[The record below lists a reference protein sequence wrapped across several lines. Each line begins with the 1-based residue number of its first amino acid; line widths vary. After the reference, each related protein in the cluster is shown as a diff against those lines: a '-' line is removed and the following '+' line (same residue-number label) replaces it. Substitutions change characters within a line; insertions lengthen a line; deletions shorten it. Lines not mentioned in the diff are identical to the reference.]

1 MKFIRQRE
9 SLGAQQDYRRSLSI
23 LDAARSSDTG
33 PILRIYQ
40 PRPTV
45 AFGRRDELNPG
56 FSRASKAAMASGYT
70 PLVRRVGG
78 RAAAYHGGCLVID
91 HIEADPDP
99 KTGIKDRYRLFGDMI
114 VAALEHLEIPAEVG
128 EIPGEYCA
136 GEYSVHAPGTAADP
150 HRPVKLAG
158 TAQRVV
164 AGAWYF
170 SSVIVVE
177 HADPLRSVLTDV
189 YAALGVEWDPST
201 AGAVDDVRPGT
212 TVAEVEEA
220 VLRVYSMYSEY
231 MGYGPVESPQVG
243 IV

>member
-1 MKFIRQRE
+1 MGRSMKLLRQRE
-9 SLGAQQDYRRSLSI
+9 SLGAEQDYSRALSI
-23 LDAARSSDTG
+23 LDAARLRATG
-33 PILRIYQ
+33 PVLRIYQ

-56 FSRASKAAMASGYT
+56 FGRARQAALDAGFT

-78 RAAAYHGGCLVID
+78 RAAAYHGGCLIVD
-91 HIEADPDP
+91 HVESDADP
-99 KTGIKDRYRLFGDMI
+99 KTGIQDRYRLFGDMV

-136 GEYSVHAPGTAADP
+136 GEYSVHAPAGAGVLN
-150 HRPVKLAG
+150 HPVKLAG

-170 SSVIVVE
+170 STVIVVE
-177 HADPLRSVLTDV
+177 HSDPLRSVLTDV
-189 YAALGVEWDPST
+189 YSALDVAWDPAT

-212 TVAEVEEA
+212 TVDDVERA
-220 VLRVYSMYSEY
+220 LRRVYAMYAEY
-231 MGYGPVESPQVG
+231 MGYGPVAES
-243 IV
+243 

>member
-1 MKFIRQRE
+1 MKLIRQRE
-9 SLGAQQDYRRSLSI
+9 SLGAEQDYRRALSI
-23 LDAARSSDTG
+23 LDAARGGATE
-33 PILRIYQ
+33 PVLRVYQ

-56 FSRASKAAMASGYT
+56 FPRARQAALDAAFT

-91 HIEADPDP
+91 HVEPDPDP
-99 KTGIKDRYRLFGDMI
+99 KTGIQDRYRLFGDMV
-114 VAALEHLEIPAEVG
+114 VAALEELEIPAQVG

-150 HRPVKLAG
+150 NQPVKLAG

-170 SSVIVVE
+170 STVLVIEVAE
-177 HADPLRSVLTDV
+177 PLRSVLEDV
-189 YAALGVEWDPST
+189 YSCLGVSWEPAT
-201 AGAVDDVRPGT
+201 AGCVADVRPGT
-212 TVAEVEEA
+212 TVTEVEA
-220 VLRVYSMYSEY
+220 ALMSVYDRYSSY
-231 MGYGPVESPQVG
+231 MGYGPVSG
-243 IV
+243 SR

>member
-1 MKFIRQRE
+1 MKLIRQRE
-9 SLGAQQDYRRSLSI
+9 SLGAEQDYRRALSI
-23 LDAARSSDTG
+23 LDAARSGGTE
-33 PILRIYQ
+33 PVLRVYQ

-56 FSRASKAAMASGYT
+56 FSRARQSAHDAAFT

-91 HIEADPDP
+91 HVEPDPDP
-99 KTGIKDRYRLFGDMI
+99 KTGIQDRYRLFGDMI
-114 VAALEHLEIPAEVG
+114 VAALEELEIPAEVG

-150 HRPVKLAG
+150 ARPVKLAG

-170 SSVIVVE
+170 STVLVVE
-177 HADPLRSVLTDV
+177 EPEPLRSVLEEVYEALDV
-189 YAALGVEWDPST
+189 PWEPAT
-201 AGAVDDVRPGT
+201 AGCAADVRPGT

-220 VLRVYSMYSEY
+220 LLGVYDRYATY
-231 MGYGPVESPQVG
+231 MGYGPVTRSSASR
-243 IV
+243 

>member
-1 MKFIRQRE
+1 MKLLRQRE
-9 SLGAQQDYRRSLSI
+9 SLGAEQDYSRALSI

-33 PILRIYQ
+33 PVLRIYQ

-45 AFGRRDELNPG
+45 AFGRRDELDPG
-56 FSRASKAAMASGYT
+56 FSRARQAALDSGFT

-78 RAAAYHGGCLVID
+78 RAAAYHGGCLIVD
-91 HIEADPDP
+91 HVESATDP
-99 KTGIKDRYRLFGDMI
+99 KTGIKDRYRLFGDMV

-136 GEYSVHAPGTAADP
+136 GEYSVHVPAAAGAVG
-150 HRPVKLAG
+150 HAVKLAG

-170 SSVIVVE
+170 STVIVVE
-177 HADPLRSVLTDV
+177 HSDPLRSVLTDV
-189 YAALGVEWDPST
+189 YSALGVEWDPAT

-212 TVAEVEEA
+212 TVRDVERA
-220 VLRVYSMYSEY
+220 LRGVYAMYADY
-231 MGYGPVESPQVG
+231 MGYGPVLES
-243 IV
+243 

>member
-1 MKFIRQRE
+1 MGRSMKLIRQRE
-9 SLGAQQDYRRSLSI
+9 SLGAEQDYRRSLSI
-23 LDAARSSDTG
+23 LDAARSSNTG

-56 FSRASKAAMASGYT
+56 FTRARRSALDAGFA

-78 RAAAYHGGCLVID
+78 RAAAYHGGCLIVD
-91 HIEADPDP
+91 HIEPDPDP
-99 KTGIKDRYRLFGDMI
+99 KTGIQDRYRLFGDMI
-114 VAALEHLEIPAEVG
+114 VAALEHLDIPADVG

-136 GEYSVHAPGTAADP
+136 GEYSVHAPRIAQDP
-150 HRPVKLAG
+150 DRPVKLAG

-177 HADPLRSVLTDV
+177 HSDPIRSVLTDV
-189 YAALGVEWDPST
+189 YSALGVEWDPAT

-212 TVAEVEEA
+212 TVSQVEDA
-220 VLRVYSMYSEY
+220 LLQVYTMYSRY
-231 MGYGPVESPQVG
+231 MGYGPIQNS
-243 IV
+243 

>member
-1 MKFIRQRE
+1 MKLIRQRE
-9 SLGAQQDYRRSLSI
+9 SLGAEQDYRRALSI
-23 LDAARSSDTG
+23 LDAARSGGTE
-33 PILRIYQ
+33 PVLRVYQ

-56 FSRASKAAMASGYT
+56 FSRARQSAHDAAFT

-91 HIEADPDP
+91 HVEPDPDP
-99 KTGIKDRYRLFGDMI
+99 KTGIQDRYRLFGDMI
-114 VAALEHLEIPAEVG
+114 VAALEELEIPAEVG

-136 GEYSVHAPGTAADP
+136 GEYSVHAPGTATDP
-150 HRPVKLAG
+150 ARPVKLAG

-170 SSVIVVE
+170 STVLVVE
-177 HADPLRSVLTDV
+177 ESEPLRSVLEEVYEALDV
-189 YAALGVEWDPST
+189 PWEPAT
-201 AGAVDDVRPGT
+201 AGCAADVRPGT

-220 VLRVYSMYSEY
+220 LMGVYDRYATY
-231 MGYGPVESPQVG
+231 MGYGPVTRSSASR
-243 IV
+243 

>member
-1 MKFIRQRE
+1 MKLIRQRE
-9 SLGAQQDYRRSLSI
+9 SLGAEQDYRRALSI
-23 LDAARSSDTG
+23 LDAARSGGTE
-33 PILRIYQ
+33 PVLRVYQ

-56 FSRASKAAMASGYT
+56 FSRARQSAHDAAFT

-91 HIEADPDP
+91 HVEPDPDP
-99 KTGIKDRYRLFGDMI
+99 KTGIQDRYRLFGDMI
-114 VAALEHLEIPAEVG
+114 VAALEELEIPAEVG

-136 GEYSVHAPGTAADP
+136 GEYSVHAPGTATDP
-150 HRPVKLAG
+150 ARPVKLAG

-170 SSVIVVE
+170 YTVLVVE
-177 HADPLRSVLTDV
+177 EPEPLRSVLEEVYEALDV
-189 YAALGVEWDPST
+189 PWEPAT
-201 AGAVDDVRPGT
+201 AGCVADVRPGT

-220 VLRVYSMYSEY
+220 LMGVYDRYATY
-231 MGYGPVESPQVG
+231 MGYGPVTRSSASR
-243 IV
+243 

>member
-1 MKFIRQRE
+1 MKLIRQRE
-9 SLGAQQDYRRSLSI
+9 SLGAEQDYRRALTL
-23 LDAARSSDTG
+23 LDAARGGATE
-33 PILRIYQ
+33 PVLRVYQ

-56 FSRASKAAMASGYT
+56 FVRARRAALDAAFT

-91 HIEADPDP
+91 HVEPDPDP
-99 KTGIKDRYRLFGDMI
+99 KTGIKDRYRLFGDMV
-114 VAALEHLEIPAEVG
+114 VAALEELEIPAQVG

-150 HRPVKLAG
+150 RRPVKLAG

-170 SSVIVVE
+170 STVLVVE
-177 HADPLRSVLTDV
+177 EAEPLRGVLEDV
-189 YAALGVEWDPST
+189 YACLGIPWEPST
-201 AGAVDDVRPGT
+201 AGCVADVRPGT
-212 TVAEVEEA
+212 TVAEVEA
-220 VLRVYSMYSEY
+220 ALLDVYDRYATY
-231 MGYGPVESPQVG
+231 MGHGHVSAPAAG
-243 IV
+243 

>member
-1 MKFIRQRE
+1 MKLIRQRE
-9 SLGAQQDYRRSLSI
+9 SLGAEQDYRRALTI
-23 LDAARSSDTG
+23 LDAARGGATE
-33 PILRIYQ
+33 PVLRVYQ

-56 FSRASKAAMASGYT
+56 FARARQAAIDGAFT

-91 HIEADPDP
+91 HVEPDPDP
-99 KTGIKDRYRLFGDMI
+99 KTGIQDRYRLFGDMV
-114 VAALEHLEIPAEVG
+114 VAALEELEIPAQVG

-150 HRPVKLAG
+150 EQPVKLAG

-170 SSVIVVE
+170 STVLVVE
-177 HADPLRSVLTDV
+177 ESEPLRGVLEDV
-189 YAALGVEWDPST
+189 YACLDVPWEPAT
-201 AGAVDDVRPGT
+201 AGCVADVRPGT
-212 TVAEVEEA
+212 TVAEVEDA
-220 VLRVYSMYSEY
+220 LMGVYDRYATY
-231 MGYGPVESPQVG
+231 MGHGPVTGSTG
-243 IV
+243 TA